1 MFLLFL
7 DCVYQLTVQYPSA
20 FEFSEIYLISLWD
33 SCGTGLFREFIFN
46 SNKDRK
52 PAKQKFSEAPST
64 RLVALRLQAVPAEEY
79 CLADVHADELK
90 IIIFYY

>member
-33 SCGTGLFREFIFN
+33 SCVTGLFKEFIFN
-46 SNKDRK
+46 CSKERCNKKK
-52 PAKQKFSEAPST
+52 PLYAD
-64 RLVALRLQAVPAEEY
+64 AEQQRY
-79 CLADVHADELK
+79 AIGNGYIKPVFVK
-90 IIIFYY
+90 

>member
-1 MFLLFL
+1 MFFVLQVSPVFLLFL

-52 PAKQKFSEAPST
+52 PAKQKFSDAPST
-64 RLVALRLQAVPAEEY
+64 R
-79 CLADVHADELK
+79 
-90 IIIFYY
+90 